1 MTRCSR
7 CGNETDGSDLCPACS
22 DTQDYRDEDEI
33 VGQISLFGEISG
45 QPSFI
50 GEEQELSEEET
61 ADAAEEDGASSADM
75 EPETVSLSPRDPNYD
90 AVICLSGAR
99 PEAPRT
105 ARPAP
110 AVHLKP
116 QTAEPESEIINVK
129 AEPEGETV
137 NETAE
142 PEDGKQNKA
151 EAPEESE
158 SEITASR
165 EEHTDEEAS
174 ATTTEETAEED
185 TAAEETSAEDTV
197 TEETEEAS
205 AAEGCEKPHIPDSEW
220 DDNAVPE
227 SEQIGEN
234 HIPVFDTAPEETE
247 QSDMYAGEAAVTDAR
262 VTEAAPSATGEAE
275 PSGTDINAYPEFDL
289 EAELPK
295 HNPQPEAVPYMPIY
309 EDDLDDSEFL
319 ISSAV
324 GDDGKAPVSSTS
336 AAGGM
341 DSEHEL
347 PEFELISTFGSGLI
361 SSEGEIRL
369 LLEHSPV
376 DSIIMLEPAE
386 KPSASIIPAIRA
398 ALSGLAHRTLG
409 AAKDT
414 VLLVRRGLKAVGHA
428 VSSACVW
435 LFKGPIVKALS
446 RFWHA
451 LPGRPHHALMFE
463 KGDTEAYAVS
473 ACIAR
478 IPLMFPIPFILHPH
492 SRYARY
498 SSACG
503 AVNTLIAASAV
514 LADRLLRMLWRA
526 VFTTTVN
533 RGTSFEHVALNP
545 TGIRVMAATDTVFL
559 ALIILFVAYSIFIAA
574 LGHRHPLAPRF
585 LYRVATIGEKPDKP
599 ER

>member
-33 VGQISLFGEISG
+33 VGQISLFGEITG
-45 QPSFI
+45 QPSVI
-50 GEEQELSEEET
+50 GEEQERSEEET

-116 QTAEPESEIINVK
+116 QTAEPED
-129 AEPEGETV
+129 ETV

-142 PEDGKQNKA
+142 PEDGKQNEA
-151 EAPEESE
+151 EAPAARESE
-158 SEITASR
+158 KTAPR
-165 EEHTDEEAS
+165 EEHTAEES
-174 ATTTEETAEED
+174 AAQSIENTAEEKTAEEKALTEDTATEETK
-185 TAAEETSAEDTV
+185 
-197 TEETEEAS
+197 EAS
-205 AAEGCEKPHIPDSEW
+205 AAEGCEEPRIPDSEW

-227 SEQIGEN
+227 SEQIGEK
-234 HIPVFDTAPEETE
+234 HIPVFNTVSGEAT
-247 QSDMYAGEAAVTDAR
+247 QSDTFAGEAAMPDAG
-262 VTEAAPSATGEAE
+262 VTEAAPSDTGAAE

-295 HNPQPEAVPYMPIY
+295 HNPQPEAIPFIPVY

-324 GDDGKAPVSSTS
+324 GDGGKAPVSSTG
-336 AAGGM
+336 AAGGI

-386 KPSASIIPAIRA
+386 KPSAGIVPAIRA
-398 ALSGLAHRTLG
+398 ALSGLAHRTVG
-409 AAKDT
+409 AARDT

-428 VSSACVW
+428 VSAACVW

-478 IPLMFPIPFILHPH
+478 IPLMFPIPLILHPH

-503 AVNTLIAASAV
+503 AVNTLIAVAAV

-599 ER
+599 EH